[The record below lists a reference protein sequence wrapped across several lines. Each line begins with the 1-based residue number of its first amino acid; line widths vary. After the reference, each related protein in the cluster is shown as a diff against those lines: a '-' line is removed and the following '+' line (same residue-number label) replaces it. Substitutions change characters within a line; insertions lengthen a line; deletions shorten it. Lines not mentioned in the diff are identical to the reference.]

1 MNCLILGGAGFIGSH
16 LTDALVEKGHYVRI
30 FDRPNI
36 DKSNLE
42 KSIDHIEIITG
53 DFTNVK
59 DVSEALYGIDVVVNL
74 VCTTLP
80 GSSNENPLYDVES
93 NVKANIVFLEKAL
106 EKRIKKIVF
115 ASSGGT
121 IYGIPEKIP
130 VTEDHRTDPLCSY
143 GITKLA
149 VEKYL
154 YLFNYLY
161 NLDYTILRLSNP
173 YGERQK
179 ISATQGVV
187 AVFLGN
193 VLFDLPVNVWG
204 DGSVARDFIYVK
216 DMIKAFVYAIEK
228 KTPSKI
234 YNIGTGEACS
244 IKRLLH
250 VISTVTG
257 KNPIIVYKPSRN
269 LDVPEIALDIK
280 RAASELNWRPEVI
293 LELGIKKTWEWLLEN
308 HKCRSKS

>member
-16 LTDALVEKGHYVRI
+16 LVDALVEKGHYLRI

-36 DKSNLE
+36 DTSNLK
-42 KSIDHIEIITG
+42 KSIDHVEIYPG
-53 DFTNVK
+53 DFNNVK
-59 DVSEALYGIDVVVNL
+59 NVSEALYGIDVVVNL

-80 GSSNENPLYDVES
+80 GPSNENPLYDVES
-93 NVKANIVFLEKAL
+93 NVKGNIVLLEKAL
-106 EKRIKKIVF
+106 ENRIKKIVF

-121 IYGIPEKIP
+121 VYGIPEQLP
-130 VTEDHRTDPLCSY
+130 VTENHRTDPLCSY

-161 NLDYTILRLSNP
+161 NLDYTVLRLGNP

-187 AVFLGN
+187 AVFLGK
-193 VLFDLPVNVWG
+193 VLHNLPIHVWG
-204 DGSVARDFIYVK
+204 DGSVARDFIYIK
-216 DMIKAFVYAIEK
+216 DMIRAFVKAIEK

-234 YNIGTGEACS
+234 FNIGSGKACS
-244 IKRLLH
+244 IKRLLD
-250 VISTVTG
+250 VISSVTG
-257 KNPIIVYKPSRN
+257 KNPEIVFKAARN

-280 RAASELNWRPEVI
+280 RAANELDWRPEET
-293 LELGIKKTWEWLLEN
+293 LESGIKLTWQWLMEN
-308 HKCRSKS
+308 HKCR